1 MSHADIAPYNKF
13 KTVLAGSL
21 ALVGGCA
28 SIPDVTVDYR
38 PVKWSVAVAVAHT
51 VTCSPTA
58 QQAVVE
64 RGATVVPIYGA
75 DKADPRYR
83 LRLKD
88 LDRYFAD
95 ADITFVL
102 SEDGRLK
109 SINQTTTGQGEAV
122 VKSTVGAVATF
133 AASRTGAAS
142 PAGAGE
148 VQLFSNNRFDKAA
161 PTARFTDVCGVVR
174 RWSLAARD
182 KLPQISLTQ
191 YVILKATTAGLALKP
206 SQDQAPLFDELKK
219 AGLDL
224 STSVVA
230 ALGTEELQPIVKPS
244 TSVNNGE
251 VPITLQQMRS
261 FNVKVTDQQG
271 EVGSK
276 SVAVPLADPLAVPIP
291 KAALFGKQ
299 GFSLVLAESGKITSM
314 GYARTTGVPGA
325 LNAFSSISGKGTT
338 EDAADAA
345 ALDAAADLIYQQQ
358 RLNNCRLKPED
369 CKP

>member
-1 MSHADIAPYNKF
+1 
-13 KTVLAGSL
+13 
-21 ALVGGCA
+21 
-28 SIPDVTVDYR
+28 
-38 PVKWSVAVAVAHT
+38 
-51 VTCSPTA
+51 
-58 QQAVVE
+58 
-64 RGATVVPIYGA
+64 
-75 DKADPRYR
+75 
-83 LRLKD
+83 
-88 LDRYFAD
+88 
-95 ADITFVL
+95 
-102 SEDGRLK
+102 
-109 SINQTTTGQGEAV
+109 
-122 VKSTVGAVATF
+122 
-133 AASRTGAAS
+133 
-142 PAGAGE
+142 
-148 VQLFSNNRFDKAA
+148 
-161 PTARFTDVCGVVR
+161 
-174 RWSLAARD
+174 
-182 KLPQISLTQ
+182 
-191 YVILKATTAGLALKP
+191 
-206 SQDQAPLFDELKK
+206 
-219 AGLDL
+219 
-224 STSVVA
+224 
-230 ALGTEELQPIVKPS
+230 
-244 TSVNNGE
+244 VNNGE